1 MLLTPVASLS
11 FTLCGLH
18 TTVRSC
24 SQRSRTHTLL
34 PAHFL
39 YFHLCLSREESGP
52 PDWQADPLLPFVTCT
67 HCKPPTLASQVLGLQ
82 ARATLLS
89 CMVSFLSFATVYTG
103 FLLVDYQWGKI
114 GVIQKESSPYPF
126 AIDFPGLLKLFSVH
140 HQIFPDSALYSTLVS
155 CVAAF
160 CKISWGFP
168 VRTFLPL

>member
-1 MLLTPVASLS
+1 MFDWHPWLLSHSHYVDSTLLCSPVHSD
-11 FTLCGLH
+11 
-18 TTVRSC
+18 
-24 SQRSRTHTLL
+24 RTHTLL

-126 AIDFPGLLKLFSVH
+126 AIDFPGLLKLFSVLINKFF
-140 HQIFPDSALYSTLVS
+140 QTQRYTP
-155 CVAAF
+155 
-160 CKISWGFP
+160 P
-168 VRTFLPL
+168 